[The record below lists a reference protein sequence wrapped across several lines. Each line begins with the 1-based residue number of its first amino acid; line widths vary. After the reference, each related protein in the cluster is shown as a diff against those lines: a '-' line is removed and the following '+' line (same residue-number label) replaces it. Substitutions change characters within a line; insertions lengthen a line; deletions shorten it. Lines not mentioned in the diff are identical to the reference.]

1 MKKPEDR
8 DNGIQKFDREFFTSD
23 KDFSF
28 IGQGSLGGKASGLIN
43 ISQVMAERYNP
54 DEFPGISLSIPRM
67 TVLRTNLFDSF
78 METNKLYD
86 LAMTEDSDA
95 RLAHAFQQADLPA
108 TIAGDLYALISGVHT
123 PLAVRSSSLLEDAM
137 YEPFAGIYATKMT
150 ANNQF
155 DKESRFRKLIEAIK
169 FVYSSV
175 YFKQAKDYFKATS
188 HQLQDEKMAVIIQEV
203 VGRRHDKRYYP
214 DISGVA
220 RSYNFYT
227 SGHARPEDGV
237 VNLALGLGRI
247 IVDEGIAWSYSP
259 SYPRANPPYNSI
271 DELMKQTQTHFW
283 SVNMG
288 ELPFYD
294 PAKETEYL
302 VKLDLNEAQK
312 DKTLKFLASSYDR
325 QSDRIYPGPSST
337 GPNIL
342 NFAPLLVMNQIPLN
356 DLIIKL
362 LKICEEALNAPVEIE
377 FALTLDPEK
386 GLPAR
391 FGFLQVRPMVVSHE
405 EVNISPEELTSELA
419 IVSSES
425 VLGNG
430 IVNYLHDIIFVKPE
444 KFESKY
450 TRQIAA
456 EVEQLNEAIKKSDRK
471 YILIGFGRWGSA
483 DPWLG
488 IPVDWGQISGAKI
501 IVECTLPEMNV
512 DLSQGSHF
520 FHNLSS
526 FQISYFSVKHTR
538 KYQIDWDWLK
548 KQETIGETEFVKHIK
563 LPEPVK
569 VKVDG
574 RTGRGVIHR

>member
-8 DNGIQKFDREFFTSD
+8 DNGIPKFDREFFTSD

-86 LAMTEDSDA
+86 LAMSEDSDV

-444 KFESKY
+444 KFEAKY

>member
-8 DNGIQKFDREFFTSD
+8 DNGIPKFDREFFTSD

-86 LAMTEDSDA
+86 LAMSEDSDV

-123 PLAVRSSSLLEDAM
+123 PLAVRTSSLLEDAM

-169 FVYSSV
+169 LVYSSV

-362 LKICEEALNAPVEIE
+362 LKICEEAVNAPVEIE

-386 GLPAR
+386 GVPAR

>member
-8 DNGIQKFDREFFTSD
+8 DNGIPKFDREFFTSD

-86 LAMTEDSDA
+86 LAMSEDSDV

-175 YFKQAKDYFKATS
+175 YFKQAKDYFKATR
-188 HQLQDEKMAVIIQEV
+188 HQLPDEKMAVIIQEV

-356 DLIIKL
+356 DLIKKL
-362 LKICEEALNAPVEIE
+362 LKICEEGVNSPVEIE
-377 FALTLDPEK
+377 FALTLDPDK
-386 GLPAR
+386 GVPAR

-444 KFESKY
+444 KFEAKY